1 MLKMGDAAKG
11 HVYKN
16 LLDMRVSGSLLSV
29 NPQIHKNILST

>member
-16 LLDMRVSGSLLSV
+16 LLDVRVRILLSV
-29 NPQIHKNILST
+29 NPQKHENILST